1 LQAANASRAE
11 FIWASKCEAFAS
23 GTENRAIANIEQ
35 SLIGY
40 SKTMNLAIVFSA
52 LTVVA
57 TTLGG
62 VLAFRSKDRFHLVL
76 GLSAG
81 LLLGLVGFDLLPEV
95 FGMNADHFAGV
106 PVVSI
111 AILAG
116 FLILH
121 IVERGYGS
129 HEPAESHYGHDHE
142 HHSVSGI
149 VGALAMGGHVFLDG
163 IGLGVAFQVSNSL
176 GIAVFLAIVVHAFSD
191 GLNTVS
197 MLVKSGHWTK
207 SSKYLLAVDAVARIG
222 GATLGTYLAL
232 NDKYLALYLA
242 LFSGFVIYI
251 ATSHIL
257 PEAHSRH
264 ASKLTLVATGVGVF
278 VMWGVVAITA

>member
-1 LQAANASRAE
+1 MKSAI
-11 FIWASKCEAFAS
+11 FFAS
-23 GTENRAIANIEQ
+23 
-35 SLIGY
+35 
-40 SKTMNLAIVFSA
+40 

-62 VLAFRSKDRFHLVL
+62 VLAFRSRDRFHLIL

-95 FGMNADHFAGV
+95 FELNTDHFAGV
-106 PVVSI
+106 PVVSL

-121 IVERGYGS
+121 IVERGFGS

-142 HHSVSGI
+142 HHSVSGVI
-149 VGALAMGGHVFLDG
+149 GALAMGGHVFLDG
-163 IGLGVAFQVSNSL
+163 IALGVAFSVGNNL
-176 GIAVFLAIVVHAFSD
+176 GVAVFIALLVHAFSD

-197 MLVKSGHWTK
+197 FLIKSGSWGK
-207 SSKYLLAVDAVARIG
+207 KGVWLLGVDAIARIS
-222 GATLGTYLAL
+222 GAAIGSSFAV
-232 NDKYLALYLA
+232 NDNFVGLYLA
-242 LFSGFVIYI
+242 LFAGIVIYL

-264 ASKLTLVATGVGVF
+264 KSRYTIMATIIGVL
-278 VMWGVVAITA
+278 VMWALVGFLHGME